1 MVTFEDPKQD
11 ADELAEAARALAY
24 ATRSIE
30 VPAETYEVLGS
41 LHATVASFQQSLN
54 QLADWHH
61 HHSSYAATDSGD
73 RTVGAE
79 HAVKAGGWLPIA
91 SASVAQVVNLVMAAQ
106 TENGRIAWQ
115 PTPQRADQVL
125 NALTSRE
132 AALTPG
138 PLDGY
143 EPERPGEGLS
153 R

>member
-11 ADELAEAARALAY
+11 ADELAGAARALAY

-41 LHATVASFQQSLN
+41 LHATLASVQQSLN

-73 RTVGAE
+73 RTAGAE
-79 HAVKAGGWLPIA
+79 HAVKAGGWLAIA
-91 SASVAQVVNLVMAAQ
+91 AASVSQVVDLVMAAQ

-115 PTPQRADQVL
+115 PIPHKVL
-125 NALTSRE
+125 DALTERE
-132 AALTPG
+132 VALTPD
-138 PLDGY
+138 PLDGR
-143 EPERPGEGLS
+143 EPERPGEGLG